1 MHQEEVILARA
12 ECSWIRQDGWC
23 VGELQ
28 LTNRQ
33 LTFWTDGAGVIL
45 RFPVFTIVTSV
56 VTPLRKR
63 LMVQSGDQSLWFT
76 GDAISSL
83 GRRLSALR
91 KGSSDYKADEVIE
104 LAGPAWRWVGLIP
117 VAGLV
122 ELTSERLRFIGLG
135 ITPLVL
141 RKLGLRADIEFTR
154 DQVKDGHPI
163 RGPMGW
169 LIGRIVAATQRPIA
183 SWVTRYRQRYG
194 ALMVTPSE
202 LRIIRK
208 TEQRVPL
215 RNVRAAESDGSTL
228 TIHRYMGDPIT
239 VHLPYAA
246 AARRRIQI
254 AQTTVPGSP
263 GATGDS
269 VMQTPSQ
276 LPSEP
281 DRVEPWTAE
290 TKAGLL
296 DQIRSTRLWMPD
308 GEMLEMTPG
317 MAISTEDGIGIAL
330 PEHMPYP
337 PPGTPL
343 TIELG
348 KPDGVHYFES
358 AVACIEPL
366 PQYIQ
371 IPRRGRLMV
380 LQAPENIRYYN
391 RRKAFRMPMEL
402 TVNAWRLRM
411 DSERQSLVPDG
422 DRITGELIDLSATGC
437 GVQTEQEVSIGT
449 RMFLEL
455 RINEHWIPLEAE
467 VVRSGQG
474 WPMNFHRLGIHF
486 VNVPE
491 RLGKLLSQTVLAK
504 QRSG

>member
-1 MHQEEVILARA
+1 MHQDEVILARA
-12 ECSWIRQDGWC
+12 ECSWIRRDGWC

-45 RFPVFTIVTSV
+45 RFPIFTISTSV
-56 VTPLRKR
+56 VTPLRRR

-76 GDAISSL
+76 GDGIFSL
-83 GRRLSALR
+83 GRRLAALR
-91 KGSSDYKADEVIE
+91 ASSSDFVGDESIE
-104 LAGPAWRWVGLIP
+104 LAGPAWRWVGP
-117 VAGLV
+117 VPVPGLV
-122 ELTSERLRFIGLG
+122 ELTSQRLRFIGQGLV
-135 ITPLVL
+135 PLLL
-141 RKLGLRADIEFTR
+141 RKIGLQPDVELSRAQAMER
-154 DQVKDGHPI
+154 HPI

-169 LIGRIVAATQRPIA
+169 LIAMIVGAKERPIA
-183 SWVTRYRQRYG
+183 SWVTRHRRRYG
-194 ALMVTPSE
+194 ALMVTPTE
-202 LRIIRK
+202 LRLISK

-215 RNVRAAESDGSTL
+215 RNVRAAQSDGKKL
-228 TIHRYMGDPIT
+228 TIHRYLGDPIT

-246 AARRRIQI
+246 TARRRIQI
-254 AQTTVPGSP
+254 AQTTVPGSA
-263 GATGDS
+263 GATGDT
-269 VMQTPSQ
+269 VMQLPSQ
-276 LPSEP
+276 LPAEP
-281 DRVEPWTAE
+281 DRIEPWSAE
-290 TKAGLL
+290 SKAGLL
-296 DQIRSTRLWMPD
+296 EQIRSTRLWMPD
-308 GEMLEMTPG
+308 GKMLEMTPG
-317 MAISTEDGIGIAL
+317 MAIPTEDGIGIAL

-358 AVACIEPL
+358 TVVCIEPL
-366 PQYIQ
+366 PHYIQ

-391 RRKAFRMPMEL
+391 RRRAFRMPMVL

-437 GVQTEQEVSIGT
+437 GIQTENEVDVGT

-455 RINEHWIPLEAE
+455 RIKEHWIPLEAE

-474 WPMNFHRLGIHF
+474 WPMNYHRLGIHF
-486 VNVPE
+486 LNVPE
-491 RLGKLLSQTVLAK
+491 RLEKLLSQTVLAK